1 MAGAWP
7 LPGEG
12 SRLRPEGR
20 GPGGPPGSETVRELS
35 QASKTATTAEQRTQ
49 AELTTRT
56 VSGKQWT
63 NPGSTR
69 ACAGAGLGPVRPGP
83 LSATD
88 LAPRPGGRAG
98 GKGRPSGTLVPAA
111 AALPSGEARPD
122 LRLSVPA
129 RGPVGPRFFA
139 VPK

>member
-1 MAGAWP
+1 MDE
-7 LPGEG
+7 PGVHQG
-12 SRLRPEGR
+12 LCWGR
-20 GPGGPPGSETVRELS
+20 S
-35 QASKTATTAEQRTQ
+35 
-49 AELTTRT
+49 
-56 VSGKQWT
+56 
-63 NPGSTR
+63 
-69 ACAGAGLGPVRPGP
+69 GAGLGPVRPGP